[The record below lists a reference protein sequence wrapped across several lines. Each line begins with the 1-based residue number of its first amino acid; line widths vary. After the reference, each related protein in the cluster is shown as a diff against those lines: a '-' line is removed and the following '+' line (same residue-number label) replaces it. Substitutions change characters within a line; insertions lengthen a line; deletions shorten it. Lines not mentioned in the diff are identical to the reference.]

1 MGGTSLY
8 GYFQHV
14 VFSPT
19 PLEKIMRNLVQI
31 PKLYPTRSVIW
42 NKNILLDNDK

>member
-8 GYFQHV
+8 GYFQPV
-14 VFSPT
+14 VSSS

-42 NKNILLDNDK
+42 NKKILLDNDK